1 MKITLDNTDHT
12 FVIAEAGSNWKVGS
26 FEEDLK
32 QAKNLITIA
41 ADAGADAVKF
51 QTYRPETVYA
61 SNAGKSEY
69 LSKNGITEDIHSIF
83 ERHAMPY
90 EMIPKLAEFCKE
102 KNILF
107 MSSPFSIHDAKELD
121 PFVEIHKV
129 ASFEMNHIRLLEFL
143 FKTQKPIIIS
153 TGASTYDEIDFLL
166 NLAKKYKN
174 ESIALLQCTSKYP
187 SPSSALNLSVI
198 PKLKL
203 KYRIPVGFSDHSI
216 NPVIGPILAVGFG
229 ATIIEKH
236 FTLDKS
242 LPGPDHSF
250 ALNPDEL
257 KVMIHHIREAD
268 KAKGN
273 GEKKILEEEKELR
286 HFATR
291 SIQAIK
297 HINKGDVL
305 LEGQNFEVL
314 RPGNRIRGTEA
325 RFLDIVEGKR
335 SLKIIEPGDG
345 VLDYE

>member
-1 MKITLDNTDHT
+1 MNINFDNLDHT
-12 FVIAEAGSNWKVGS
+12 FIIAEAGSNWKIGS
-26 FEEDLK
+26 SDEDLK
-32 QAKNLITIA
+32 QAKNLIIIA

-61 SNAGKSEY
+61 PNAGKSEY
-69 LSKNGITEDIHSIF
+69 LSKNGITVDIHSIF

-102 KNILF
+102 NNILF
-107 MSSPFSIHDAKELD
+107 MSSPFSIQDAKELD
-121 PFVEIHKV
+121 PFVEIHKI
-129 ASFEMNHIRLLEFL
+129 ASFEINHVRLLEFL
-143 FKTQKPIIIS
+143 FKTKKPIIIS
-153 TGASTYDEIDFLL
+153 TGASTYDEIDFLI
-166 NLAKKYKN
+166 NLAKKNKH

-187 SPSSALNLSVI
+187 SSLNALNLSVI
-198 PKLKL
+198 PKMKS
-203 KYRIPVGFSDHSI
+203 KYKIPIGFSDHSI

-242 LPGPDHSF
+242 LPGPDHNF

-273 GEKKILEEEKELR
+273 GEKIILEEEKELR

-297 HINKGDVL
+297 SIHKGDVL
-305 LEGQNFEVL
+305 HEGQNFEVL
-314 RPGNRIRGTEA
+314 RPGNRIRGIEP

-335 SLKIIEPGDG
+335 SLKTIDSGDG
-345 VLDYE
+345 ILDYE